1 MRNITHKIL
10 LRLNKPVSLFNSDM
24 HILLWLAYCTI
35 VKCLGEVRIMAK
47 KKRQSIEQFREFV
60 KLHPQLR
67 NEVKQKQTTWQE
79 LFEEWYLL
87 GDSHPRWDVD
97 QKETER
103 ESRKMTTLEQSSE
116 VEKPNNELEQS
127 QEFIGMILGALKN
140 MDINQIQQYIKS
152 ANQAIGT
159 IQGVLDMFQGSKS
172 TTQEEPPKPVIEE
185 RKDPFMF
192 RKD

>member
-1 MRNITHKIL
+1 
-10 LRLNKPVSLFNSDM
+10 M
-24 HILLWLAYCTI
+24 HILLFVAYFTI

-67 NEVKQKQTTWQE
+67 NEVRQKQTTWQE

-87 GDSHPRWDVD
+87 GESHPRWDVD
-97 QKETER
+97 EEENGR
-103 ESRKMTTLEQSSE
+103 ELRKKTTLEKSNEVDKQS
-116 VEKPNNELEQS
+116 NELEQN
-127 QEFIGMILGALKN
+127 QEFIGMLIGALKN

-152 ANQAIGT
+152 ANQTIGT
-159 IQGVLDMFQGSKS
+159 IQGVLDMFQGSKP
-172 TTQEEPPKPVIEE
+172 TQEEPPKPEME
-185 RKDPFMF
+185 HRKNPFTF

>member
-1 MRNITHKIL
+1 
-10 LRLNKPVSLFNSDM
+10 
-24 HILLWLAYCTI
+24 
-35 VKCLGEVRIMAK
+35 MAK

-60 KLHPQLR
+60 KQHPHLR

-87 GDSHPRWDVD
+87 GESHPRW
-97 QKETER
+97 
-103 ESRKMTTLEQSSE
+103 E
-116 VEKPNNELEQS
+116 VEQQETSKVQLKEMEKQNNDSEQGM
-127 QEFIGMILGALKN
+127 EMIGMVLGALKN

-159 IQGVLDMFQGSKS
+159 IQGLLEMFQGSQPTK
-172 TTQEEPPKPVIEE
+172 EEPPKQEME
-185 RKDPFMF
+185 QRNNPFMF

>member
-1 MRNITHKIL
+1 
-10 LRLNKPVSLFNSDM
+10 
-24 HILLWLAYCTI
+24 
-35 VKCLGEVRIMAK
+35 MAK

-103 ESRKMTTLEQSSE
+103 ESRKMTALEQSSE

-159 IQGVLDMFQGSKS
+159 IQGVLDMFQGSKP
-172 TTQEEPPKPVIEE
+172 TQEEPPEPVIEE
-185 RKDPFMF
+185 RKNPFMF